1 MFHLLD
7 SDKWERQKHFEY
19 YMQMIPCGYTV
30 TVRLDVEN
38 LYQQVKKCGLKF
50 YPAFI
55 YCTGKVVNEK
65 REFKMGVDQEGR
77 PGYFDVMHP
86 NFTIF
91 HKDDHTF
98 SDIWSYYDDDFQ
110 TCYQNIINDMETYK
124 DVKGPKGKEG
134 QPPNFFCISCVP
146 WMDFTGYSTWVP
158 TGRPNLFP
166 IITFGKYVE
175 EEGRRKLSAAL
186 TISHA
191 SADGYHASMFFERL
205 QEVLDEFVIEKNK

>member
-1 MFHLLD
+1 
-7 SDKWERQKHFEY
+7 
-19 YMQMIPCGYTV
+19 
-30 TVRLDVEN
+30 
-38 LYQQVKKCGLKF
+38 
-50 YPAFI
+50 
-55 YCTGKVVNEK
+55 
-65 REFKMGVDQEGR
+65 MGVDQEGR

-134 QPPNFFCISCVP
+134 QRQTSFVSPVCHGWISQATAHGCQP
-146 WMDFTGYSTWVP
+146 EDKIYFRSLHLENMWKKG
-158 TGRPNLFP
+158 
-166 IITFGKYVE
+166 
-175 EEGRRKLSAAL
+175 RKLSAAL

-191 SADGYHASMFFERL
+191 SANGYHASMFFERL
-205 QEVLDEFVIEKNK
+205 QEVLDEFVIDQ

>member
-7 SDKWERQKHFEY
+7 PEKWERQKHFEY

-50 YPAFI
+50 YPTFI

-124 DVKGPKGKEG
+124 DVKGPK
-134 QPPNFFCISCVP
+134 
-146 WMDFTGYSTWVP
+146 
-158 TGRPNLFP
+158 
-166 IITFGKYVE
+166 
-175 EEGRRKLSAAL
+175 
-186 TISHA
+186 
-191 SADGYHASMFFERL
+191 
-205 QEVLDEFVIEKNK
+205 

>member
-1 MFHLLD
+1 MFYLLD
-7 SDKWERQKHFEY
+7 PEKWERQKHFEY

-55 YCTGKVVNEK
+55 YCTGKV
-65 REFKMGVDQEGR
+65 
-77 PGYFDVMHP
+77 
-86 NFTIF
+86 
-91 HKDDHTF
+91 

-134 QPPNFFCISCVP
+134 QPSNFFCISCVP
-146 WMDFTGYSTWVP
+146 WMDFTGYSTWVR

-205 QEVLDEFVIEKNK
+205 QEVLDEIVIEKNK

>member
-38 LYQQVKKCGLKF
+38 LYQQDKKCGLKF

-205 QEVLDEFVIEKNK
+205 QEVLNEFVIHF

>member
-1 MFHLLD
+1 MFYLLD
-7 SDKWERQKHFEY
+7 PEKWERQKHFEY

-38 LYQQVKKCGLKF
+38 LYQQVKKCGLKL

-110 TCYQNIINDMETYK
+110 TCYQNIKI
-124 DVKGPKGKEG
+124 
-134 QPPNFFCISCVP
+134 
-146 WMDFTGYSTWVP
+146 
-158 TGRPNLFP
+158 GRAH
-166 IITFGKYVE
+166 V
-175 EEGRRKLSAAL
+175 
-186 TISHA
+186 
-191 SADGYHASMFFERL
+191 
-205 QEVLDEFVIEKNK
+205 

>member
-1 MFHLLD
+1 MFYLLD
-7 SDKWERQKHFEY
+7 PEKWERQKHFEY

-98 SDIWSYYDDDFQ
+98 SDIWSYYNDDFQ

-134 QPPNFFCISCVP
+134 QPPNFFLYLLCAMDEFHRLQHMGANRKTKSISDHYIWKICGRRGQKKAVCCFDDISC
-146 WMDFTGYSTWVP
+146 
-158 TGRPNLFP
+158 
-166 IITFGKYVE
+166 I
-175 EEGRRKLSAAL
+175 RRW
-186 TISHA
+186 ISC
-191 SADGYHASMFFERL
+191 
-205 QEVLDEFVIEKNK
+205 

>member
-1 MFHLLD
+1 MFYLLD
-7 SDKWERQKHFEY
+7 PEKWERQKHFEY

-98 SDIWSYYDDDFQ
+98 SDIWSYYDDPKEKKGSRQ
-110 TCYQNIINDMETYK
+110 TSFVSPVCHGWISQATAHGCQPEDQIYFRSLHLENMWKKRAEKTRVTDTY
-124 DVKGPKGKEG
+124 
-134 QPPNFFCISCVP
+134 
-146 WMDFTGYSTWVP
+146 
-158 TGRPNLFP
+158 
-166 IITFGKYVE
+166 
-175 EEGRRKLSAAL
+175 
-186 TISHA
+186 
-191 SADGYHASMFFERL
+191 
-205 QEVLDEFVIEKNK
+205 EFSVCL

>member
-1 MFHLLD
+1 MFYLLD
-7 SDKWERQKHFEY
+7 PEKWERQKHFEY

-134 QPPNFFCISCVP
+134 QPPNFFLYLLCAMDGFHRLQHMGANWKTKSISDHYIWKICGRRGQKKAVCCFDDISC
-146 WMDFTGYSTWVP
+146 
-158 TGRPNLFP
+158 
-166 IITFGKYVE
+166 I
-175 EEGRRKLSAAL
+175 RRW
-186 TISHA
+186 ISC
-191 SADGYHASMFFERL
+191 
-205 QEVLDEFVIEKNK
+205 

>member
-1 MFHLLD
+1 
-7 SDKWERQKHFEY
+7 
-19 YMQMIPCGYTV
+19 MIPCGYTV

>member
-1 MFHLLD
+1 MFYLLD
-7 SDKWERQKHFEY
+7 PEKWERQKHFEY

-86 NFTIF
+86 NLRSFTKMII
-91 HKDDHTF
+91 H
-98 SDIWSYYDDDFQ
+98 FQ
-110 TCYQNIINDMETYK
+110 TSGLIMMMISEMLSKHYK
-124 DVKGPKGKEG
+124 
-134 QPPNFFCISCVP
+134 
-146 WMDFTGYSTWVP
+146 
-158 TGRPNLFP
+158 
-166 IITFGKYVE
+166 
-175 EEGRRKLSAAL
+175 
-186 TISHA
+186 
-191 SADGYHASMFFERL
+191 
-205 QEVLDEFVIEKNK
+205 

>member
-1 MFHLLD
+1 MFYLLD
-7 SDKWERQKHFEY
+7 PEKWERQKHFEY

-77 PGYFDVMHP
+77 PGYF
-86 NFTIF
+86 
-91 HKDDHTF
+91 
-98 SDIWSYYDDDFQ
+98 
-110 TCYQNIINDMETYK
+110 INDMETYK

-175 EEGRRKLSAAL
+175 EEGRRRLSAAL

-205 QEVLDEFVIEKNK
+205 QEVLDEFVIDQ

>member
-1 MFHLLD
+1 MFYLLD
-7 SDKWERQKHFEY
+7 PEKWERQKHFEY

-50 YPAFI
+50 YPVFI

-124 DVKGPKGKEG
+124 DVKGPKGKKG
-134 QPPNFFCISCVP
+134 SRQTFFVSPVCHGWISQATAHGCQPEDQIYFRSLHLENMWKKRAEESC
-146 WMDFTGYSTWVP
+146 
-158 TGRPNLFP
+158 L
-166 IITFGKYVE
+166 
-175 EEGRRKLSAAL
+175 LL
-186 TISHA
+186 
-191 SADGYHASMFFERL
+191 
-205 QEVLDEFVIEKNK
+205 

>member
-1 MFHLLD
+1 MFYLLD
-7 SDKWERQKHFEY
+7 PEKWERQKHFEY

-110 TCYQNIINDMETYK
+110 TCYQNIINEYGNIQRCQRTQRKRRTAAKLLLYLLCAMDGFHRLQHMGANRKTKSISDHYIWK
-124 DVKGPKGKEG
+124 ICGRRG
-134 QPPNFFCISCVP
+134 QKKAVCCFDDISC
-146 WMDFTGYSTWVP
+146 
-158 TGRPNLFP
+158 
-166 IITFGKYVE
+166 I
-175 EEGRRKLSAAL
+175 RRW
-186 TISHA
+186 ISC
-191 SADGYHASMFFERL
+191 
-205 QEVLDEFVIEKNK
+205 

>member
-1 MFHLLD
+1 MFYLLD
-7 SDKWERQKHFEY
+7 PEKWERQKHFEY

-134 QPPNFFCISCVP
+134 QPPNFFCISCGWISQATAHGCQP
-146 WMDFTGYSTWVP
+146 EDQIYFRSLHLENMWKK
-158 TGRPNLFP
+158 RA
-166 IITFGKYVE
+166 E
-175 EEGRRKLSAAL
+175 ESCLL
-186 TISHA
+186 
-191 SADGYHASMFFERL
+191 L
-205 QEVLDEFVIEKNK
+205 

>member
-1 MFHLLD
+1 MFYLLD
-7 SDKWERQKHFEY
+7 PEKWERQKHFEY

-38 LYQQVKKCGLKF
+38 LYKKEKKCGLKF

-91 HKDDHTF
+91 HKDNHTF

-134 QPPNFFCISCVP
+134 QSPVCHGWISQATAHGCQP
-146 WMDFTGYSTWVP
+146 EDQIYFRSLLLENMWKK
-158 TGRPNLFP
+158 RA
-166 IITFGKYVE
+166 E
-175 EEGRRKLSAAL
+175 ESCLL
-186 TISHA
+186 
-191 SADGYHASMFFERL
+191 L
-205 QEVLDEFVIEKNK
+205 